1 MPSSTL
7 RCLSARATETPA
19 STRGG
24 VAAKSRRTRASAPA
38 KARTNSSRS
47 DDGVLGCAP
56 TPSAIP
62 AGRAGGSRASGAAVA
77 CGSGLSAC
85 GFCRFGSGFVSES
98 CPSREFVP
106 DSVPSLTGGGPAPVE
121 PLDDPEE
128 SPPPE
133 LPGDPGDSP
142 PLDPPVGGGF
152 GFVSGTGSGAGG
164 GGVGFVSG
172 TGSGAGGGG
181 VWPAPG
187 STGKA
192 TATTSPVMRTTSQGR
207 IRSLCRIRMRSR
219 ARMLTCSDGLAAAA
233 DSVSPVDEGDVVSP
247 TARDPVRPPV
257 ARVDEVVSTPGD

>member
-62 AGRAGGSRASGAAVA
+62 AGRTGGSWASGAALA

-164 GGVGFVSG
+164 GGV
-172 TGSGAGGGG
+172 
-181 VWPAPG
+181 WPAPG

-192 TATTSPVMRTTSQGR
+192 TATTSPVTRTTSQGR

-219 ARMLTCSDGLAAAA
+219 ARTLTCSDCLAAAA

-247 TARDPVRPPV
+247 AARDPVRAPV